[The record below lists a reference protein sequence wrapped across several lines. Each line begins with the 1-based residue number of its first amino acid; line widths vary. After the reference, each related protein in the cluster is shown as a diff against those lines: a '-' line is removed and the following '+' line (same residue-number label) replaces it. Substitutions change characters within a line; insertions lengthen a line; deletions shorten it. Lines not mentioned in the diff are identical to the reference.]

1 MGRLQG
7 TIQGDVYL
15 SGAEENGQLGLSLF
29 DRAKG
34 TSKNVRVWSQSPG
47 LQLEVDRD
55 RTAAFLGVGLS
66 GPKSEGD
73 KQVWQAPKVDVPP
86 NQVRGGFPR

>member
-1 MGRLQG
+1 MIRLQGEDIEPQMGRLQG

-15 SGAEENGQLGLSLF
+15 SGAEDNGRVGLSLF

-34 TSKNVRVWSQSPG
+34 TSKNIRVWSQTPG

-66 GPKSEGD
+66 
-73 KQVWQAPKVDVPP
+73 APKA
-86 NQVRGGFPR
+86 RMTKRSGS